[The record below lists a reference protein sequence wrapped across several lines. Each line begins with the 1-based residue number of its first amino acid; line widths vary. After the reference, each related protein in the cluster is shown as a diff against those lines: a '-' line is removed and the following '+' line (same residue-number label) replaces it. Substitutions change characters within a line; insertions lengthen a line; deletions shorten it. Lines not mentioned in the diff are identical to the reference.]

1 MSGVV
6 YIMQD
11 PSITQPTEGDT
22 VSAVVKVAGKLPGD
36 LETNGLDDQVDDLV
50 DSPHEIRVALVW
62 YDVSKIT
69 DETDSGKRIPTVRV
83 RRIEP
88 LGSAVARYIETGSDP
103 WAAKEN

>member
-6 YIMQD
+6 YIMQ
-11 PSITQPTEGDT
+11 GDT
-22 VSAVVKVAGKLPGD
+22 VSAVVKLAGKLPGD